1 MLSLVPY
8 RSSFISGFM
17 YRLPVHQL
25 EIFVTESEY
34 KLCNMATVINMA
46 NKNDPN
52 GSASG
57 QIHPNTSSTE
67 GGAKEKLFLKEKKYR
82 IHVLFGTRV

>member
-1 MLSLVPY
+1 
-8 RSSFISGFM
+8 M

-52 GSASG
+52 GSVSG
-57 QIHPNTSSTE
+57 QIHPNT
-67 GGAKEKLFLKEKKYR
+67 
-82 IHVLFGTRV
+82 